1 MTAPV
6 TIELGR
12 AEALVLFELLHRLED
27 EDVTPED
34 HAEQVALLRLS
45 GALER
50 TLVEPFR
57 PDYRELLERARS
69 QLIDSSHGDHDPT

>member
-6 TIELGR
+6 AIELSR

-27 EDVTPED
+27 EEVVMED
-34 HAEQVALLRLS
+34 DAEQVALWRLS
-45 GALER
+45 AALER
-50 TLVEPFR
+50 TLVEPFQ

-69 QLIDSSHGDHDPT
+69 ELTDQSRGDHDST

>member
-6 TIELGR
+6 VIELGR

-27 EDVTPED
+27 EDVVLED
-34 HAEQVALLRLS
+34 DAEQVALWRLS
-45 GALER
+45 AALER

-57 PDYRELLERARS
+57 PDYHELLERARS
-69 QLIDSSHGDHDPT
+69 QLADQSHDDLDPT

>member
-6 TIELGR
+6 AIELGR

-27 EDVTPED
+27 AEVALGD
-34 HAEQVALLRLS
+34 HADQVALLRLS
-45 GALER
+45 AALER

-57 PDYRELLERARS
+57 PDYRELLERARA
-69 QLIDSSHGDHDPT
+69 QLTDQSHGDHYSL